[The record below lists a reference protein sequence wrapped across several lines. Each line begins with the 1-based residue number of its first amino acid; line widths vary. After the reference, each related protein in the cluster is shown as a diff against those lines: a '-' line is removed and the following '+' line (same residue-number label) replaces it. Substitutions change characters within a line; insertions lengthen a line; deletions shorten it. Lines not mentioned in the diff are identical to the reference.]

1 MANTGEIENLFK
13 SRKVLLDLLKK
24 RDFNVNDYEG
34 SSVTEIDTMHKSK
47 QLDML
52 VERPGGKKAYIKYHI
67 AKNLRVQNIYEYI
80 EDLFEIEQL
89 LDKKDDLIIIQK
101 DEPNDSLKQLLR
113 NIWAQDKIFI
123 TVFNIKRLLFNIM
136 NHTLVPPHRT
146 LSSEEDK
153 EVRAKYNIT
162 NDSDIPDISRF
173 SPVAMVIGIR
183 PGEICE
189 IIRPSR
195 TAIKTTF
202 YRICSV

>member
-52 VERPGGKKAYIKYHI
+52 VERNDGKKAYIKYHI

-80 EDLFEIEQL
+80 EDLFDLEQIL
-89 LDKKDDLIIIQK
+89 KKKDDLIIIQK

-113 NIWAQDKIFI
+113 NIWAQDKIYI
-123 TVFNIKRLLFNIM
+123 CVFNIKRLQFNIM
-136 NHTLVPPHRT
+136 KHTLVPPHRT
-146 LSSEEDK
+146 LSSEEDMQLR
-153 EVRAKYNIT
+153 EKYNIT
-162 NDSDIPDISRF
+162 SNYDIPDISRF

-189 IIRPSR
+189 IIRPSK
-195 TAIKTTF
+195 TAITSKF
-202 YRICSV
+202 YRICT